1 MVEQRLRNRMSFSVS
16 KLAVTF
22 IMTFLFAIGLM
33 AFAKEA
39 FAHGYVD
46 TPTSRSYLCKLGVN
60 TNCGGAQYDPHSLEA
75 PGSFPSGG
83 PADGQITGAG
93 IFPQLYEQT
102 ATRWA
107 KVNMNG
113 GANTFKWT
121 LTAPHATT
129 EWKYYITKKD
139 WNPNKALAR
148 EDLDLQPFCYV
159 NDGGKK
165 PPFTV
170 EHQCNVPT
178 DRSGY
183 HLILAVW
190 EIADTGNAFYQ
201 VIDVNLNNG
210 GSNPQLPTVPGNVTS
225 PSQTATS
232 ISLSWL
238 PSSSP
243 SGIQQ
248 YEIYRN
254 GNLAGT
260 TNQTSYT
267 DTGLS
272 ANTTY
277 TYTIRAVD
285 GAGNKSLFSPP
296 LSVKTLG
303 DGGSSLPEWDPNKVY
318 VAGDRVQYNGL
329 EYQAL
334 YWTQNQRPD
343 TSSAWKLI
351 SNGAIQEWSSSKVYL
366 GGDRV
371 TYQGVTYEARW
382 WTQGEEPGIADVW
395 RIVN

>member
-1 MVEQRLRNRMSFSVS
+1 MVNQRLWNRMTLNVP

-22 IMTFLFAIGLM
+22 VATVLFLIGMMIFAEK
-33 AFAKEA
+33 AS
-39 FAHGYVD
+39 AHGYVD
-46 TPTSRSYLCKLGVN
+46 TPTSRAYLCKLGVN

-75 PGSFPSGG
+75 PGGFPNGG

-93 IFPQLYEQT
+93 LFPQLYEQT
-102 ATRWA
+102 PTRWA

-139 WNPNKALAR
+139 WNPNKALTRA
-148 EDLDLQPFCYV
+148 DLDLQPFCYV
-159 NDGGKK
+159 NDGGKR

-201 VIDVNLNNG
+201 VIDVNLNND
-210 GSNPQLPTVPGNVTS
+210 GSNPQLPTIPGNVTS
-225 PSQTATS
+225 PSKTQTS
-232 ISLSWL
+232 ISLSWS
-238 PSSSP
+238 PSTAA
-243 SGIQQ
+243 SGIQH
-248 YEIYRN
+248 YEVHRDGSLI
-254 GNLAGT
+254 GT

-267 DTGLS
+267 DTGLT

-277 TYTIRAVD
+277 TYTIRAVAVNGD
-285 GAGNKSLFSPP
+285 KSHFTAP

-303 DGGSSLPEWDPNKVY
+303 NGGSDLPEWDPNKVY

-343 TSSAWKLI
+343 QSSAWKLI
-351 SNGAIQEWSSSKVYL
+351 SQDVIQEWSSTKVYH

-382 WTQGEEPGIADVW
+382 WTQGDEPGVADVW
-395 RIVN
+395 RVVN